1 MSVRHSAERRLPRKK
16 GRFLRMTQRT
26 TWQSIKTFFSPDTIP
41 FLVSQGAPRRLLPV
55 GTLLIGMILGFLWA
69 YLISPNVYTDAGPVH
84 LSESWKEEFVKQVAW
99 QFGASGAAEVAQR
112 ALDGL
117 GNAADV
123 LNNMLVKFANDPQ
136 LLPRLQAIQPFARNN
151 PAELA
156 RITPSFFNSNL
167 TPFLC
172 VIGAAI
178 VIGGL
183 VIFNM
188 IIPFNTLIRRKATT
202 ASTVVEGQEAE
213 RRRLLEEAKRKEAE
227 LAAAQAAQVAVSPVA
242 GLEQISSF
250 MSAYMI
256 GDDFY
261 DDTFSI
267 ETESGEFLG
276 ETGAGISKT
285 IGVGDPK
292 KVTAIECFVFDKND
306 VRTVTKVLMSEHAYN
321 DEALRAELAPRGE
334 PVLAKVGESI
344 YLETLTL
351 IVQVQIIDLAYGSG
365 ALPPNSFFE
374 RMSIKISA
382 YQKPKTKSA
391 PPATPPA
398 FDETQ
403 PGGF

>member
-1 MSVRHSAERRLPRKK
+1 
-16 GRFLRMTQRT
+16 MTQRT

-55 GTLLIGMILGFLWA
+55 GTLLIGLILGFLWA
-69 YLISPNVYTDAGPVH
+69 YIISPNVYTAAEPVH
-84 LSESWKEEFVKQVAW
+84 LGESWKEEYIKQIAW
-99 QFGASGAAEVAQR
+99 QFSASGAAEVAQR
-112 ALDGL
+112 AMDGM

-123 LNNMLVKFANDPQ
+123 LNNMLVKFADDPQ
-136 LLPRLQAIQPFARNN
+136 LFPRLQAIQPFARNN
-151 PAELA
+151 PQQLA
-156 RITPSFFNSNL
+156 KITPTFFNSNL

-172 VIGAAI
+172 VIGTAI
-178 VIGGL
+178 IVGGL

-188 IIPFNTLIRRKATT
+188 IIPFNTLIRRKPTT

-213 RRRLLEEAKRKEAE
+213 RRRLLEEAKKKQAE
-227 LAAAQAAQVAVSPVA
+227 LEAAQAAQAATSPVA
-242 GLEQISSF
+242 GLTAVDSF
-250 MSAYMI
+250 MSAYIM

-267 ETESGEFLG
+267 ETPSGEFLG

-306 VRTVTKVLMSEHAYN
+306 VRTVTKVLMSEHAFN

-334 PVLAKVGESI
+334 PVLAKAGETI

-374 RMSIKISA
+374 RLTLKISA
-382 YQKPKTKSA
+382 YPKAKSA
-391 PPATPPA
+391 PPPMPPA

-403 PGGF
+403 RSGF

>member
-1 MSVRHSAERRLPRKK
+1 
-16 GRFLRMTQRT
+16 MTQRT

-55 GTLLIGMILGFLWA
+55 GTLLIGLILGFLWA
-69 YLISPNVYTDAGPVH
+69 YVISPNVYTAAEPVH
-84 LSESWKEEFVKQVAW
+84 LGESWKEEYIKQIAW
-99 QFGASGAAEVAQR
+99 QFSVSQASEVAQR
-112 ALDGL
+112 ALDGV
-117 GNAADV
+117 GNAGDI
-123 LNNMLVKFANDPQ
+123 LNGMLVKFANDPE

-151 PAELA
+151 PEQVAKV
-156 RITPSFFNSNL
+156 TPSLLNSNF
-167 TPFLC
+167 TPVLC

-202 ASTVVEGQEAE
+202 ESTVVEGQEAE
-213 RRRLLEEAKRKEAE
+213 RRRLLEEAKKKQAE
-227 LAAAQAAQVAVSPVA
+227 IEAAQAAAPQAVASPVA
-242 GLEQISSF
+242 GLTPVSSF
-250 MSAYMI
+250 MSAYMM

-267 ETESGEFLG
+267 ETLSGEFLG

-292 KVTAIECFVFDKND
+292 KVTALECFVFDKND
-306 VRTVTKVLMSEHAYN
+306 IRTVTKVLMSEHAFN
-321 DEALRAELAPRGE
+321 DEATRAELAPRGE
-334 PVLAKVGESI
+334 PVLAKPGATV

-351 IVQVQIIDLAYGSG
+351 IIQVQIIDMGYGSG

-374 RMSIKISA
+374 RLTLKISA
-382 YQKPKTKSA
+382 YPKTNAA
-391 PPATPPA
+391 PPPMPPA
-398 FDETQ
+398 FGDTQ
-403 PGGF
+403 SGGF

>member
-1 MSVRHSAERRLPRKK
+1 
-16 GRFLRMTQRT
+16 MTQRT

-41 FLVSQGAPRRLLPV
+41 FLISQGAPRRLLPV
-55 GTLLIGMILGFLWA
+55 GTLLIGMILGFVWA
-69 YLISPNVYTDAGPVH
+69 YLISPNVYVDAGPVH
-84 LSESWKEEFVKQVAW
+84 LSASWKEEFVKQVAW
-99 QFGASGAAEVAQR
+99 QFGASGAAETAQR

-123 LNNMLVKFANDPQ
+123 LNAMLVKFADDPQ
-136 LLPRLQAIQPFARNN
+136 LLPRLQAIQPFARNTN
-151 PAELA
+151 ELA

-172 VIGAAI
+172 VIGSAI
-178 VIGGL
+178 LIGGL

-202 ASTVVEGQEAE
+202 ESTVVEGQEAE
-213 RRRLLEEAKRKEAE
+213 RRRLLEEAKKKEAE
-227 LAAAQAAQVAVSPVA
+227 LAAAQAAQAAVSPVA
-242 GLEQISSF
+242 GLKLVDSF
-250 MSAYMI
+250 MSAYMM

-267 ETESGEFLG
+267 ETETGEFLG

-285 IGVGDPK
+285 IGTGDPK

-306 VRTVTKVLMSEHAYN
+306 IRTVTKVLMSEHAYN

-334 PVLAKVGESI
+334 PVLAKAGESI
-344 YLETLTL
+344 YLETMTL
-351 IVQVQIIDLAYGSG
+351 IIQVQIIDLAYGSG

-382 YQKPKTKSA
+382 YQKDKDKAKA
-391 PPATPPA
+391 PPPMPPA

>member
-1 MSVRHSAERRLPRKK
+1 
-16 GRFLRMTQRT
+16 MTQRT

-55 GTLLIGMILGFLWA
+55 GTLLIGLILGFLWA
-69 YLISPNVYTDAGPVH
+69 YVISPNVYTAAEPVH
-84 LSESWKEEFVKQVAW
+84 LGESWKEEYVKQIAW
-99 QFGASGAAEVAQR
+99 QFSVSQASEVAQR

-117 GNAADV
+117 GNAGDL
-123 LNNMLVKFANDPQ
+123 LNGMLVKFANDPD

-151 PAELA
+151 PEQVAKV
-156 RITPSFFNSNL
+156 TPSLLNSNL

-188 IIPFNTLIRRKATT
+188 IIPFSTLIRRKATT
-202 ASTVVEGQEAE
+202 ESTVVEGQEAE
-213 RRRLLEEAKRKEAE
+213 RRRLLEESKKKQAE
-227 LAAAQAAQVAVSPVA
+227 LEAAQAAAPQAVASPVA
-242 GLEQISSF
+242 GLTAISSF
-250 MSAYMI
+250 MSAYMM

-267 ETESGEFLG
+267 ETPSGEFLG

-292 KVTAIECFVFDKND
+292 KVTALECFVFDKND
-306 VRTVTKVLMSEHAYN
+306 IRTVTKVLMSEHAFN
-321 DEALRAELAPRGE
+321 DEAIRAELAPRGE
-334 PVLAKVGESI
+334 PVLAKPGATV

-351 IVQVQIIDLAYGSG
+351 IIQVQIIDMGYGSG

-374 RMSIKISA
+374 RLTLKISA
-382 YQKPKTKSA
+382 YPKTNSA
-391 PPATPPA
+391 PPPMPPA
-398 FDETQ
+398 FDDTQ
-403 PGGF
+403 SGGF

>member
-1 MSVRHSAERRLPRKK
+1 
-16 GRFLRMTQRT
+16 MTQRT

-55 GTLLIGMILGFLWA
+55 GTLLIGLILGFLWA
-69 YLISPNVYTDAGPVH
+69 YVISPNVYTAAEPVH
-84 LSESWKEEFVKQVAW
+84 LGESWKEEYVKQIAW
-99 QFGASGAAEVAQR
+99 QFSVSQASEVAQR

-117 GNAADV
+117 GNAGDL
-123 LNNMLVKFANDPQ
+123 LNGMLVKFANDPD

-151 PAELA
+151 PEQVAKV
-156 RITPSFFNSNL
+156 TPSLLNSNL

-188 IIPFNTLIRRKATT
+188 IIPFGTLIRRKATT
-202 ASTVVEGQEAE
+202 ESTVVEGQEAE
-213 RRRLLEEAKRKEAE
+213 RRRLLEESRKKQAE
-227 LAAAQAAQVAVSPVA
+227 LEAAQAAAPQAVASPVA
-242 GLEQISSF
+242 GLTAISSF
-250 MSAYMI
+250 MSAYMM

-267 ETESGEFLG
+267 ETPSGEFLG

-292 KVTAIECFVFDKND
+292 KVTALECFVFDKND
-306 VRTVTKVLMSEHAYN
+306 IRTVTKVLMSEHAFN
-321 DEALRAELAPRGE
+321 DEATRAELAPRGE
-334 PVLAKVGESI
+334 PVLAKPGATV

-351 IVQVQIIDLAYGSG
+351 IIQVQIIDMGYGSG

-374 RMSIKISA
+374 RLTLKISA
-382 YQKPKTKSA
+382 YPKTTAA
-391 PPATPPA
+391 PPPMPPA
-398 FDETQ
+398 FDDTQ
-403 PGGF
+403 SGGF

>member
-1 MSVRHSAERRLPRKK
+1 
-16 GRFLRMTQRT
+16 MTQRT

-41 FLVSQGAPRRLLPV
+41 FLISQGAPRRLLPV
-55 GTLLIGMILGFLWA
+55 GTLLIGMILGFVWA
-69 YLISPNVYTDAGPVH
+69 YLISPNVYVDAGPVH
-84 LSESWKEEFVKQVAW
+84 LSPSWKEEFIKQVAW
-99 QFGASGAAEVAQR
+99 QFGASGAAETAQR

-123 LNNMLVKFANDPQ
+123 LNAMLVKFADDPQ
-136 LLPRLQAIQPFARNN
+136 LLPRLQAIQPFARNTN
-151 PAELA
+151 ELA

-172 VIGAAI
+172 VIGSAI
-178 VIGGL
+178 LIGGL

-202 ASTVVEGQEAE
+202 ESTVVEGQEAE
-213 RRRLLEEAKRKEAE
+213 RRRLLEEAKKKEAE

-242 GLEQISSF
+242 GLKLVNSF
-250 MSAYMI
+250 MSAYMM

-267 ETESGEFLG
+267 ETETGEFLG

-285 IGVGDPK
+285 IGTGDPK

-306 VRTVTKVLMSEHAYN
+306 IRTVTKVLMSEHAYN

-334 PVLAKVGESI
+334 PVLAKAGESI
-344 YLETLTL
+344 YLETMTL
-351 IVQVQIIDLAYGSG
+351 IIQVQIIDLAYGSG

-382 YQKPKTKSA
+382 YQKDKDKAKA
-391 PPATPPA
+391 PPPMPPA